1 MIRSA
6 NKQES
11 LTHNEEEN
19 QSTETDSE
27 LIKALELAD
36 KVVKTVIMAVFY
48 KFKKLSRDIEDNKHL
63 T

>member
-36 KVVKTVIMAVFY
+36 KGVKTVIMAIFY